1 MGAFLIF
8 VGVITV
14 LLLVYFN
21 AVATIIVFKAP
32 GSAILLNIIRSIFI
46 WLIPIIGFAMFLRF
60 TQQSFDCE
68 LHYKLIP
75 NFIRNWIYDER
86 LQPANP
92 NADRNDRMAVRLGMS
107 EMNQKFRDKY

>member
-1 MGAFLIF
+1 MALDQICWR
-8 VGVITV
+8 

-32 GSAILLNIIRSIFI
+32 GSAIILNIIRSLFI

-68 LHYKLIP
+68 SHYKLVP
-75 NFIRNWIYDER
+75 KFFRNWIYDER

-92 NADRNDRMAVRLGMS
+92 NADRNDEMAVRLSMS
-107 EMNQKFRDKY
+107 ETKQKLRDQY